1 MVCCPTVNAAP
12 PAPNGPPRL
21 PDRNREALLQAA
33 RDTPEAL
40 LARLNTSA
48 EGLSALQSRLR
59 LERVGPNAI
68 AHEQPVPWPLQL
80 LRTFR
85 NPLVLLLAALASLSL
100 LSGDTKAA
108 LIGSLT
114 DGSAKYSKYDYLERT
129 FTFPSPGLALMAGR
143 FDVKAIVKGNAA
155 ESTISYLAV
164 WRLEHGVWK
173 FLAWQSCKIPPATP
187 AK

>member
-1 MVCCPTVNAAP
+1 MKPLATLFAV
-12 PAPNGPPRL
+12 
-21 PDRNREALLQAA
+21 
-33 RDTPEAL
+33 L
-40 LARLNTSA
+40 LALTAPAADHPELARVTAADDARVAAMLAPSREKLDA
-48 EGLSALQSRLR
+48 VLSPELR
-59 LERVGPNAI
+59 Y
-68 AHEQPVPWPLQL
+68 AHSNGQV
-80 LRTFR
+80 
-85 NPLVLLLAALASLSL
+85 
-100 LSGDTKAA
+100 DTKAA
-108 LIGSLT
+108 LIVSLT